1 MEATSRDVTGGGAR
15 LEGWAIVGWAAAG
28 VALMTL
34 AVFAVAGTGE
44 DGMRMLLRATA
55 RSSAVLFS
63 AAFAA
68 SGLQRGFRAGW
79 TRWLLTNR
87 RYLGVSFAVSHL
99 VHLGAIIGLA
109 RASSVTYQATTI
121 VLGGFGFVL
130 VAAMTA
136 TSFDATAAMIGRR
149 AWKALHTF
157 GVYYLWVV
165 FFATS
170 APKVTAELAAIPLTA
185 LLLSAMVV
193 RLLPSRR
200 A

>member
-1 MEATSRDVTGGGAR
+1 MEATSGRVVVSR
-15 LEGWAIVGWAAAG
+15 LEGWAIVGWAAVG
-28 VALMTL
+28 VTLMTL

-68 SGLQRGFRAGW
+68 SALQRRFRTGW
-79 TRWLLTNR
+79 TKWLLANR
-87 RYLGVSFAVSHL
+87 RYVGVSFAVSHL
-99 VHLGAIIGLA
+99 VHLGAIVGLA
-109 RASSVTYQATTI
+109 TVSPAVHFAATTV
-121 VLGGFGFVL
+121 VLGGFGFVR

-136 TSFDATAAMIGRR
+136 TSFDATAAWIGRR
-149 AWKALHTF
+149 AWRALHTF
-157 GVYYLWVV
+157 GMYYLWFI

-170 APKVTAELAAIPLTA
+170 APKLTTEAAAVPLTA
-185 LLLSAMVV
+185 LLVAVMAL
-193 RLLPSRR
+193 RLLPPRR

>member
-1 MEATSRDVTGGGAR
+1 MEATSGRAMGVSR
-15 LEGWAIVGWAAAG
+15 VEGWAIVGWSAVG
-28 VALMTL
+28 VGLMTA
-34 AVFAVAGTGE
+34 AVFGIAGTGE

-68 SGLQRGFRAGW
+68 SALQRRFRAGW
-79 TRWLLTNR
+79 TKWLLANR
-87 RYLGVSFAVSHL
+87 RYVGVSFAVSHL

-109 RASSVTYQATTI
+109 RVAPAFHYAATTV

-136 TSFDATAAMIGRR
+136 TSFDATAALIGRS
-149 AWKALHTF
+149 AWRRLHTF
-157 GVYYLWVV
+157 GVYYLWFI

-170 APKVTAELAAIPLTA
+170 APKVTSEVAAIPLVA
-185 LLLSAMVV
+185 LLVAALAL
-193 RLLPSRR
+193 RLLPSART
-200 A
+200 